1 MSIIQN
7 EPKKRGRKP
16 KSALIEEN
24 DGITIVSDSNQ
35 ESSSVIIIDEHT
47 PKKRGRKPKIVTE
60 EKVPIIENKQLE
72 IKHTKK
78 LSGFDNIIVVNKLSE
93 NTEELTESKK
103 NIIVHLPI
111 NVDNITNI
119 IEESNIST
127 LCESN
132 YENNTWVSSV
142 ENSHEDINRKYE
154 NLLETRKNDFDISK
168 TKTISIRKPADY
180 TMSQFMECNKKKIWP
195 QKTNIYCFNCCHPFD
210 HTPSAL
216 PFKYQNGIF
225 HVYGNFCYPECAAAF
240 NFTDIISVENANEN
254 YNLLNMMYKIA
265 YNDPFYR
272 VKIAGHRTCL
282 KIFGGHQDIIE
293 YRASFNNEY
302 ISHNI
307 IMPPVMS
314 ILPIQEENNIIY
326 YKKNVQA
333 SINNSKGY
341 DGANKREREITLKRT
356 KPLLNKQN
364 TLDSCMNITVDV
376 AA

>member
-1 MSIIQN
+1 MSKIQN

-16 KSALIEEN
+16 KSAMIQEN
-24 DGITIVSDSNQ
+24 DGIIIVSDSHQ
-35 ESSSVIIIDEHT
+35 EVTPVLILDEHV

-60 EKVPIIENKQLE
+60 EKVSNGDNKQIE
-72 IKHTKK
+72 IKHSKK
-78 LSGFDNIIVVNKLSE
+78 QAGLDNIIIVNKLSE
-93 NTEELTESKK
+93 NTDDFAESKK

-127 LCESN
+127 ISESN
-132 YENNTWVSSV
+132 YENNTWISSV
-142 ENSHEDINRKYE
+142 ENCHEDINTKYE

-168 TKTISIRKPADY
+168 TKTMSIRKPADY
-180 TMSQFMECNKKKIWP
+180 TMSQFMECNKKKMWP

-210 HTPSAL
+210 HTPCAL

-240 NFTDIISVENANEN
+240 NFTDILSVENSNEN
-254 YNLLNMMYKIA
+254 YNLLNMMYKLA

-272 VKIAGHRTCL
+272 VKIPGHRTCL

-302 ISHNI
+302 ITHNI
-307 IMPPVMS
+307 VMPPVMS

-341 DGANKREREITLKRT
+341 DGANKREREITLKRS
-356 KPLLNKQN
+356 KPLINKQN

-376 AA
+376 SA

>member
-16 KSALIEEN
+16 KSASIYEN
-24 DGITIVSDSNQ
+24 DGRTIVSDSIEQN
-35 ESSSVIIIDEHT
+35 SPVIIIDDNT
-47 PKKRGRKPKIVTE
+47 PKKRGRKPKSVNDYKPSIN
-60 EKVPIIENKQLE
+60 ENKQFE

-78 LSGFDNIIVVNKLSE
+78 LAGLDNIIVVNKLSE
-93 NTEELTESKK
+93 NSEELTESKK

-119 IEESNIST
+119 IEDTNIST
-127 LCESN
+127 ISELN
-132 YENNTWVSSV
+132 YENNTWESSI
-142 ENSHEDINRKYE
+142 ENSQDDINKKYE
-154 NLLETRKNDFDISK
+154 NLLQSRKNDFDISK
-168 TKTISIRKPADY
+168 TKTVSIRKPADY
-180 TMSQFMECNKKKIWP
+180 TMSQFMECNKKKTWP
-195 QKTNIYCFNCCHPFD
+195 QKTNIYCFNCCHSFD
-210 HTPSAL
+210 HTPAAL

-240 NFTDIISVENANEN
+240 NFTDILSVQNANEN

-272 VKIAGHRTCL
+272 VKIPGHRTCL
-282 KIFGGHQDIIE
+282 KIFGGHQDIID

-302 ISHNI
+302 VTHNI
-307 IMPPVMS
+307 VMPPVMS

-341 DGANKREREITLKRT
+341 DGANKREKEITLKRS
-356 KPLLNKQN
+356 KPLINKQN

-376 AA
+376 GA

>member
-16 KSALIEEN
+16 KSAIKHDN
-24 DGITIVSDSNQ
+24 DGIIIVSDSHQ
-35 ESSSVIIIDEHT
+35 DTSPVIILEENI
-47 PKKRGRKPKIVTE
+47 PKKRGRKPKILNEDKGSGV
-60 EKVPIIENKQLE
+60 ENKQFE
-72 IKHTKK
+72 IKQTKK
-78 LSGFDNIIVVNKLSE
+78 ITSLDNIIIVNKLSE
-93 NTEELTESKK
+93 STEDIPESKK
-103 NIIVHLPI
+103 NIILHLPI

-127 LCESN
+127 ISESN
-132 YENNTWVSSV
+132 YENNTWIGSV
-142 ENSHEDINRKYE
+142 ENSHEDINKKYE

-225 HVYGNFCYPECAAAF
+225 NVYGNFCYPECAAAF
-240 NFTDIISVENANEN
+240 NFTDILSVENANEN

-265 YNDPFYR
+265 YSDPFYR
-272 VKIAGHRTCL
+272 VKIPGHRTCL

-302 ISHNI
+302 ITHNI
-307 IMPPVMS
+307 VMPPVMS

-341 DGANKREREITLKRT
+341 DGANKREKEITLKRS
-356 KPLLNKQN
+356 KPLMNKQN

-376 AA
+376 SA